1 MANLKIDISDGATPF
16 LQDMIKNQPLWTRKA
31 MQSTG
36 LFVRKEIK
44 DGIKSVAPG
53 GVRYAKFMPAEM
65 RAKLEKSGKKKFS
78 TLGKMANAV
87 RSKYDPSDLSVSI
100 GWLSRSAIKRGEKIE
115 SGQVRPITQKMR
127 DYFKSR
133 NVPLSAKPAMVIPA
147 RKTFEPMRNAL
158 EGKIGQKVEDK
169 IWEYINKARGT

>member
-1 MANLKIDISDGATPF
+1 MEINISNGATPF
-16 LQDMIKNQPLWTRKA
+16 LQDMIKNQPIWTRKA

-44 DGIKSVAPG
+44 DGIKSGAPG

-65 RAKLEKSGKKKFS
+65 RAKLEKTGKKKFS
-78 TLGKMANAV
+78 TLGKMASAV
-87 RSKYDPSDLSVSI
+87 RSKYDPSNLSVSV

-133 NVPLSAKPAMVIPA
+133 NVPLSAKPAMIIPA
-147 RKTFEPMRNAL
+147 RRTFEPMRNAL
-158 EGKIGQKVEDK
+158 EGKIGKMVEDK
-169 IWEYINKARGT
+169 VWDYINKSRGV

>member
-1 MANLKIDISDGATPF
+1 MAKVDISDRATPF
-16 LQDMIKNQPLWTRKA
+16 LQDMIKNKPIWVKKA

-36 LFVRKEIK
+36 LYVRKEIK
-44 DGIKSVAPG
+44 EGIKSGAPG

-65 RAKLEKSGKKKFS
+65 RAKLEKTGKKTFG
-78 TLGKMANAV
+78 TLGKMASAV
-87 RSKYDPSDLSVSI
+87 RSKYDPSNLSVSV

-147 RKTFEPMRNAL
+147 RKTFDPMQNKLEP
-158 EGKIGQKVEDK
+158 KIVPMVEDK
-169 IWEYINKARGT
+169 IFEYINKSRGM